1 MTCPRQWF
9 YEIIVSN
16 ETASITTVPDKIL
29 ESMHISIEH
38 AVKNGT
44 FTKSPIKK
52 YERDKE

>member
-38 AVKNGT
+38 AAKNGT